1 MMGNVSAVMAE
12 NPSLPEGSVVINQG
26 DTQTYTGES
35 GNPLAG
41 KTMLVAPE
49 KNANGNY
56 KGVRGGNLAMKN
68 VAFGGQNVN
77 SSSGGTAGL
86 QTYNVDSTLENV
98 QFINNSSAA
107 QQGWNMGGAL
117 AVHKTAELGALQSG

>member
-1 MMGNVSAVMAE
+1 
-12 NPSLPEGSVVINQG
+12 
-26 DTQTYTGES
+26 
-35 GNPLAG
+35 
-41 KTMLVAPE
+41 
-49 KNANGNY
+49 
-56 KGVRGGNLAMKN
+56 MKN

-117 AVHKTAELGALQSG
+117 AVHKTAELGPTVRLKPLSPMVCLTETGSAWLEQQ